1 MFLTATA
8 TGTCS
13 VRAVK
18 NGGANYLDETT
29 TATIYWI
36 PFLTNYQTGV
46 STSGTGI
53 ALTGETSVVKR
64 TYDTFTVASFAD
76 ETGTAVTSIKANTK
90 LRVIGTGFVADDAT
104 TQVFFGIESVSHSG
118 LTFNVLDPL
127 ANYVLLT
134 IPTDAETDRVVM
146 RSAKGWATSPGTLTI
161 TP

>member
-1 MFLTATA
+1 VT
-8 TGTCS
+8 S
-13 VRAVK
+13 VRA
-18 NGGANYLDETT
+18 N
-29 TATIYWI
+29 
-36 PFLTNYQTGV
+36 
-46 STSGTGI
+46 S
-53 ALTGETSVVKR
+53 
-64 TYDTFTVASFAD
+64 
-76 ETGTAVTSIKANTK
+76 K

-104 TQVFFGIESVSHSG
+104 TQVFFGIESILHSG